1 LGVEIK
7 KMAGTGEGS
16 LRRDKDSPP
25 LETRP
30 RQKGSVLI
38 GFKTCNKTYTAI
50 GEGVQLG
57 GEIRKVVGTGEGRLR
72 RDKYSPP
79 LKMRLRQ
86 NPDAP
91 IGFKTCNKTCK
102 AVGRGIR
109 KQVIGMGRLG

>member
-1 LGVEIK
+1 MGVEIK

-16 LRRDKDSPP
+16 LRRDK
-25 LETRP
+25 
-30 RQKGSVLI
+30 
-38 GFKTCNKTYTAI
+38 
-50 GEGVQLG
+50 
-57 GEIRKVVGTGEGRLR
+57 
-72 RDKYSPP
+72 YSPP
-79 LKMRLRQ
+79 LKIRLRQ